1 MMVRP
6 GATRRFITPVAI
18 WRGHSGKRSGRPP
31 RRVII
36 RSLVRATDG
45 EGDVQ
50 EWEEDRGPFSGMSG
64 LHRINV
70 RVTA

>member
-6 GATRRFITPVAI
+6 GATRRFITRVAI
-18 WRGHSGKRSGRPP
+18 WRGHSGKHTGPP
-31 RRVII
+31 PLAGDYAL
-36 RSLVRATDG
+36 LVRATDG

-50 EWEEDRGPFSGMSG
+50 EWEEDRGPFSGTSG